1 MDNEVLKKYIGKNC
15 KISTGSYGSTVSGR
29 MLDIKDNWIEV
40 ETRKGIEIINAEF
53 VQTLKISQ

>member
-29 MLDIKDNWIEV
+29 ILDIKDNWIEV